1 MSAIRFISFDCS
13 PYSEVQ
19 CLWHPRAL
27 GCCPATQCH
36 PWHPRDLH
44 AYESADYFGE
54 DSEAQSNIYPNE
66 FLNTLLQS
74 GMPQHRLNLKVGAP
88 IILIRNLN
96 CAAGLM
102 NGTRLSVTSCLR
114 YTIQATVLTGTQN
127 GNSVCIPRI
136 NLKLSVD
143 DDIPIKFIRRQFP
156 VKLAFC
162 MTINK
167 SQGQTFSKVGILLAT
182 RPFSHGQVYV
192 ALSRCGNS
200 SAIKVWT
207 AADLQVDANNYGV
220 IENILWPEILDSDLP
235 QFTTYMPSNFNVSY
249 RE

>member
-1 MSAIRFISFDCS
+1 MPVNFCKSPKISSMSPSGLERTSCRHCITGAKPS
-13 PYSEVQ
+13 
-19 CLWHPRAL
+19 
-27 GCCPATQCH
+27 CPVHSLLFAGTHVCKQ
-36 PWHPRDLH
+36 L
-44 AYESADYFGE
+44 
-54 DSEAQSNIYPNE
+54 QSLR
-66 FLNTLLQS
+66 FLNTLLPS

-96 CAAGLM
+96 RDARLM

-114 YTIQATVLTGTQN
+114 YTIQATVLTGTHK
-127 GNSVCIPRI
+127 GNSVCIPRV
-136 NLKLSVD
+136 NLTVSD
-143 DDIPIKFIRRQFP
+143 DDDLHIKFIRRQFP

-167 SQGQTFSKVGILLAT
+167 SQGQTFSKVGLLLAT

-220 IENILWPEILDSDLP
+220 IENIVWPEILD
-235 QFTTYMPSNFNVSY
+235 
-249 RE
+249 